1 MRILEPFVQIRRL
14 FPMDAALFQALRLF
28 ALLDT
33 PHAFASS
40 YEEEA
45 SLAVSHIE
53 TRLIEKPDQGI
64 WGAFDG
70 GELVGMLGL
79 KRENMRK
86 LSHKVNLWGM
96 YVAPD
101 ARNKGVARALLL
113 QVLTVIQSMPEIIQ
127 VNLTVNATNIAAVKL
142 YESEGFVV
150 FGREPCALMVDGELH
165 DELHM
170 CLC

>member
-1 MRILEPFVQIRRL
+1 MQIRRL
-14 FPMDAALFQALRLF
+14 LPMDAALFQALRLF
-28 ALLDT
+28 ALQET
-33 PHAFASS
+33 PRAFGSG

-45 SLAVSHIE
+45 GLAISTIE
-53 TRLIEKPDQGI
+53 THLIEKSDQGI

-70 GELVGMLGL
+70 DELVGMLGL

-86 LSHKVNLWGM
+86 LSHKASLWGM
-96 YVAPD
+96 VVAPA
-101 ARNKGVARALLL
+101 ARNNGVARALLL
-113 QVLTVIQSMPEIIQ
+113 QVLAVIQSVPEIIQ
-127 VNLTVNATNIAAVKL
+127 VNLSVNATNVAAIKL